1 MVASQQQPGL
11 HTNLSDTQLQKFN
24 QMLVFV
30 SQNNE
35 FYREK
40 LDNISFRAILHFEYS
55 KNLFHIESP
64 CNRI

>member
-1 MVASQQQPGL
+1 MVASQLQPGL

-55 KNLFHIESP
+55 
-64 CNRI
+64 